1 MLKYNFLLY
10 LISPFILLKVIA
22 YCLKNS
28 SPLSYTS
35 TKLFGKSLAK
45 NYSLWLHAASV
56 GEMKIAIKVSE
67 YLLEKGYKDILI
79 TSNTP
84 SSEFIFKESD
94 LNGVDHCYLPFDFFF
109 ATKKFVKSVSADLLI
124 IIETEIWPNLYR
136 FCKKNKTDIITING
150 RFNPPQ
156 GLLGL
161 MSKKLYIST
170 LDKINHIYC
179 KSEKDVSAF
188 KDFINESKISLT
200 GNIKHSL
207 VSNDVS
213 EQRIVDKKY
222 VLLASSHHREEIIV
236 IKEWLKLKS
245 NKYLLVIA
253 PRHPERLGDILS
265 DIPLSG
271 VNISIRSKAEKIRG
285 STQIYIA
292 DTLGEMNNLIKYSE
306 FTIFGGSFVDVGGHS
321 FMEAAAHSKAIIVG
335 PYMYNFVEETEE
347 FLKNNALIMCQKPE
361 MLKNIFEKLFRSK
374 SKRVIFEKNAK
385 LLLDAKASIIH
396 EYISNIEKHISHK
409 SI

>member
-1 MLKYNFLLY
+1 MLKYNLLLY
-10 LISPFILLKVIA
+10 LVSPFILLKLIT
-22 YCLKNS
+22 YSLRNS
-28 SPLSYTS
+28 KSLSYLIN
-35 TKLFGKSLAK
+35 KLFGKNLTKS
-45 NYSLWLHAASV
+45 YSIWLHAASV
-56 GEMKIAIKVSE
+56 GEMKIAIKVSKC
-67 YLLEKGYKDILI
+67 LIEKGYRNILI

-84 SSEFIFKESD
+84 SSEFIFNESC
-94 LNGVDHCYLPFDFFF
+94 LNGVDHYYLPFDFFF
-109 ATKKFVKSVSADLLI
+109 ATRKVVKSISADLLI

-136 FCKKNKTDIITING
+136 LCKKNKTEIITING

-170 LDKINHIYC
+170 LDEINHIYC
-179 KSEKDVSAF
+179 KSEKDLLSF
-188 KDFINESKISLT
+188 KDYMDENKLSLT

-207 VSNDVS
+207 VSDDVTT
-213 EQRIVDKKY
+213 ERIVDKKY
-222 VLLASSHHREEIIV
+222 VLLASSHHREEII
-236 IKEWLKLKS
+236 IIREWLKLKS

-271 VNISIRSKAEKIRG
+271 VNIAIRSKGEKIRG

-335 PYMYNFVEETEE
+335 PYMYNFIEETEE

-361 MLKNIFEKLFRSK
+361 MLKNIIEKLFRSK
-374 SKRVIFEKNAK
+374 SKRIIFEKNAK
-385 LLLDAKASIIH
+385 LLLDAKASILG
-396 EYISNIEKHISHK
+396 EYISNIEKHVSHK
-409 SI
+409 PI